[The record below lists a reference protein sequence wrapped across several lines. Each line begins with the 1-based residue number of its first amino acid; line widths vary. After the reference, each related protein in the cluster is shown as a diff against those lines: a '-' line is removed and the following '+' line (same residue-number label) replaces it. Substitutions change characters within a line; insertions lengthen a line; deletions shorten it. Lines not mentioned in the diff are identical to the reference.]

1 MSGYMAERRV
11 WNTLRE
17 SISHEAQ
24 QEYELAA
31 STLIERYNT
40 TLFENRFIAG
50 GGVEMLTYA
59 LLRSVGIGC
68 HAYSDQATGGD
79 LMLPTG
85 QKISIKG
92 SFKGGP
98 QSIKLMNKM
107 GSGKREWE
115 TATLFVVSGV
125 GIVYGDPDMVD
136 DAHIKDVSDGLQL
149 HRRGLV
155 ALISDPVNLIRMDI
169 SCKPGSELTGASLKA
184 SNSITVGILQEM
196 QSTVLLPEL
205 PKP

>member
-1 MSGYMAERRV
+1 MSKYMAERRV
-11 WNTLRE
+11 WNSLRKN
-17 SISHEAQ
+17 ISHEAQ

-40 TLFENRFIAG
+40 TLYENRFIAG

-68 HAYSDQATGGD
+68 HDYADQATGGD

-92 SFKGGP
+92 VFQGGP
-98 QSIKLMNKM
+98 QNVKLMNKM
-107 GSGKREWE
+107 GGGKRAWK
-115 TATLFVVSGV
+115 TATLFVVSEV
-125 GIVYGDPDMVD
+125 GIVYGDPDIVD
-136 DAHIKDVSDGLQL
+136 EADVKDVSDGLQL
-149 HRRGLV
+149 HKRGLI
-155 ALISDPVNLIRMDI
+155 ALISKSANLIPMDI
-169 SCKPGSELTGASLKA
+169 SKKPGSELTGSSLKA

-196 QSTVLLPEL
+196 QSTILLPEIQ
-205 PKP
+205 